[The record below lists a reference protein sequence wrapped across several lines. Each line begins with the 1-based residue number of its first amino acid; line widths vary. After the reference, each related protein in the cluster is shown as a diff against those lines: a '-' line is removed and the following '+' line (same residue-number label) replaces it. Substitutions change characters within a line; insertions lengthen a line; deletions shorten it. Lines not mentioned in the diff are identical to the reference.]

1 MKSSR
6 DDALRWLRQAENDL
20 AFARIALREGFYSQ
34 TCFLAQQVAGKGM
47 KALLYYRGSRSVT
60 GHSLAALLTELENA
74 HPELS
79 EQAESLT
86 VLDQYYIPT
95 RYPDALPGSAPFEVY
110 GSSQAK
116 VAIETAALVVERAK
130 QVIEGR

>member
-20 AFARIALREGFYSQ
+20 AFAHVALREGFYSQ
-34 TCFLAQQVAGKGM
+34 ACFLSQQVAEKGM
-47 KALLYYRGSRSVT
+47 KALLYYRGART
-60 GHSLAALLTELENA
+60 AIGHSLAALLVELEDI

-79 EQAESLT
+79 EHEESLT

-110 GSSQAK
+110 GSSQASGA
-116 VAIETAALVVERAK
+116 VETAALVVETAK
-130 QVIEGR
+130 QAIEGR

>member
-6 DDALRWLRQAENDL
+6 NDALRWLRQAENDL
-20 AFARIALREGFYSQ
+20 AFAHVALREGFHSQ
-34 TCFLAQQVAGKGM
+34 ACFLSQQVAEKGM
-47 KALLYYRGSRSVT
+47 KALLYHRGARSVT
-60 GHSLAALLTELENA
+60 GHSLAALLVELEDI

-110 GSSQAK
+110 GSTQAEG
-116 VAIETAALVVERAK
+116 AIETAALVVETAR
-130 QVIEGR
+130 QEIEGR